1 MEIAASHHTDPDNDQ
16 ARYRYKEIPGI
27 LLAFIIHLSC
37 TNHQQTL
44 LNCPDFQ
51 PQEITIQCAVVERWR
66 RSHEEWEEGGG
77 IVGVLIMPDNAE
89 QHN

>member
-27 LLAFIIHLSC
+27 LLAFIIHLSS
-37 TNHQQTL
+37 TNKPRSTAL
-44 LNCPDFQ
+44 ISSPEKSSYNGLCS
-51 PQEITIQCAVVERWR
+51 VVES
-66 RSHEEWEEGGG
+66 SHEEWEEGGG
-77 IVGVLIMPDNAE
+77 IVGVLIMLDNAE